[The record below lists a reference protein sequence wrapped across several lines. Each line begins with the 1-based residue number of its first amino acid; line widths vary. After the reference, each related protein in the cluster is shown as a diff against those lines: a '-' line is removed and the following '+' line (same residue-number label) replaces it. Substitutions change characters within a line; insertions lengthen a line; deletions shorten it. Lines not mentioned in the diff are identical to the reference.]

1 MEFAEYFKKEWAT
14 RTELWAYCH
23 RKNVGINTNMAVEA
37 FHRAF
42 KYGYLKG
49 RINKRVDT
57 CLHYL
62 IQYAKDKSFDRI
74 IKLTKG
80 KETNKS
86 KLIKDRHD
94 KSKSLSVDDIQ
105 KDGSSMWTIKSGTND
120 LQYTILKQASKCL
133 DEACQLKCKE
143 CNICIHQF
151 ICDCPDS
158 LIHNTICKHVHL
170 LQRYLKDAS
179 KFEINTNYKEL
190 EVKQTMS
197 NLQERVCSQDVQVAR
212 QTLQD
217 TLRLFA
223 DELDNCENKDLLNE
237 ITKKVKASHLLYTSL
252 HKQES
257 LTPIKTIT
265 NSPVNK
271 KINPQLRFRSTKKKR
286 KKTSNARFAKP
297 NHDDISALFGN
308 DCNIDDEL

>member
-1 MEFAEYFKKEWAT
+1 M
-14 RTELWAYCH
+14 
-23 RKNVGINTNMAVEA
+23 
-37 FHRAF
+37 
-42 KYGYLKG
+42 
-49 RINKRVDT
+49 
-57 CLHYL
+57 
-62 IQYAKDKSFDRI
+62 
-74 IKLTKG
+74 
-80 KETNKS
+80 
-86 KLIKDRHD
+86 
-94 KSKSLSVDDIQ
+94 DDIQ
-105 KDGSSMWTIKSGTND
+105 EDGSSMWTIKSGANY

-170 LQRYLKDAS
+170 LQRHLKDAS
-179 KFEINTNYKEL
+179 KFEINTNYKEF

-197 NLQERVCSQDVQVAR
+197 NLQERVCSQDVQVAC

-223 DELDNCENKDLLNE
+223 DELDKCENKDLLNE

-257 LTPIKTIT
+257 LTPIK
-265 NSPVNK
+265 
-271 KINPQLRFRSTKKKR
+271 KINPQLRFRSTKKKG
-286 KKTSNARFAKP
+286 KKLPKYDLPSQIMMTYQHYLEMTAIVSDFFLLSQLLLMMNFEH
-297 NHDDISALFGN
+297 NSIHF
-308 DCNIDDEL
+308 